1 MPELPEVETICR
13 GLKENIIN
21 KEISDVKISDK
32 KLRFNYPE
40 NFIQNLN
47 KSKIINIS
55 RRARYILIHLKND
68 QILLIHLGMTGK
80 LNFFQNFNEKITKHD
95 HIIIKFSDNSFLIY
109 NDVRRFGFTDLFQ
122 SIEEKNHKM
131 LNNLAIEPF
140 SDKFNAK
147 YLQKKLKN
155 KSMNIK
161 NIMMDNKIVVGVGN
175 IYINESLFLSNISPK
190 RAANKVKLKE
200 LEKLVKNIKEILQK
214 AIDKGGST
222 LRDYQKLNGDIGNFQ
237 FNFTVYGR
245 EDENCVICQ
254 TKIQRIKQ
262 NGRSTFFCPNC
273 QKNKT

>member
-80 LNFFQNFNEKITKHD
+80 LNFFQNFNEKIAKHD

-131 LNNLAIEPF
+131 LNNLAIEPL

>member
-47 KSKIINIS
+47 NSKIINIS
-55 RRARYILIHLKND
+55 RRARYILIYLENN

-80 LNFFQNFNEKITKHD
+80 LNFFQEFNDKITKHD
-95 HIIIKFSDNSFLIY
+95 HIIIKFSNNSFLIY
-109 NDVRRFGFTDLFQ
+109 NDIRRFGFVDLFQ
-122 SIEEKNHKM
+122 LKEKESHKM
-131 LNNLAIEPF
+131 LKNLAIEPL
-140 SDKFNAK
+140 SEKFNTK
-147 YLQKKLKN
+147 YLQERLKN

-190 RAANKVKLKE
+190 RAANKVTLSE

-214 AIDKGGST
+214 AINKGGST
-222 LRDYQKLNGDIGNFQ
+222 LRDYKKLNGDIGNFQ

-245 EDENCVICQ
+245 EDKKCIICQ
-254 TKIQRIKQ
+254 TKIKRIKQ

-273 QKNKT
+273 QKK